1 MFVVELIFRLTFTG
15 GLRSG
20 DMLEGGRRQ
29 SVPRVARGTWQSV
42 VTRCICLCVAL
53 HSLVINDCR
62 TETSYNIFQVS
73 LQTFVLTGTKLDE
86 NCLS

>member
-20 DMLEGGRRQ
+20 DVLEGGRRQ

-42 VTRCICLCVAL
+42 RPSVRRDDDVSVCAWPSTR
-53 HSLVINDCR
+53 
-62 TETSYNIFQVS
+62 
-73 LQTFVLTGTKLDE
+73 
-86 NCLS
+86 